1 MPSPTI
7 SPSTGSS
14 FSSIV
19 PSTRTVYVNE
29 SSPKK
34 SVFGAYVTVPSS
46 FTVTV
51 PFAGS
56 PEITTVDGSRGALSI
71 VIGVNVR
78 KTHQTESPW

>member
-14 FSSIV
+14 FSSMV

-34 SVFGAYVTVPSS
+34 LVFGA
-46 FTVTV
+46 
-51 PFAGS
+51 
-56 PEITTVDGSRGALSI
+56 
-71 VIGVNVR
+71 
-78 KTHQTESPW
+78 